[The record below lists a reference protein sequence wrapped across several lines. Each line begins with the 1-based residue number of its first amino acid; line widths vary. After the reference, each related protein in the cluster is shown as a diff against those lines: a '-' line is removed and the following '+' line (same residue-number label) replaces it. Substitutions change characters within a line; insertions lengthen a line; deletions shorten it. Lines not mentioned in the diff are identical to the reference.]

1 MSENALDEHLRRGE
15 HREQPELLM
24 PHTVLART
32 AADLAA
38 KYEGGVSPDGRT
50 LCLRVLH
57 RVTAYL
63 PGAYASDDLGGPVRG

>member
-38 KYEGGVSPDGRT
+38 KYEGW
-50 LCLRVLH
+50 CLAR
-57 RVTAYL
+57 R
-63 PGAYASDDLGGPVRG
+63 